1 LFFGDELHY
10 NYPFIHLWDIPMTE
24 QTVKNSV
31 LAAKGA
37 LVEASGEYLEDFKIA
52 KSDLFSHEEL
62 KFFLDL
68 LLTERHKIIAKAKA
82 AVKGGSIA
90 LDANEMMDE
99 VDLAAVTIEQNLTFR
114 LLDRERKLLGEVER
128 AIHKIKNG
136 DYGYCEGTGEV
147 IPKRRLELA
156 PWTRHSVKH
165 KEFLEKLKKNSGRR
179 SEEE

>member
-1 LFFGDELHY
+1 
-10 NYPFIHLWDIPMTE
+10 MTE
-24 QTVKNSV
+24 QTVKNS
-31 LAAKGA
+31 ATQGSSKRHDGSEE
-37 LVEASGEYLEDFKIA
+37 LVEDIKIA
-52 KSDLFSHEEL
+52 KSDLFTPEEL
-62 KFFLDL
+62 KYFLDL
-68 LLTERHKIIAKAKA
+68 LVKEKNKIVAKAKA

-90 LDANEMMDE
+90 LDTNEMMDE
-99 VDLAAVTIEQNLTFR
+99 VDLASVTIEQNLTFR

-128 AIHKIKNG
+128 AIQKIKSG

-165 KEFLEKLKKNSGRR
+165 KEYLEKLKRTTGRR